1 MTSGIDLSKNL
12 EEAES
17 FIRKAAMEGCNL
29 VCLPETFALMPR
41 GRQDVLVFAE
51 NYGEGP
57 IQARISSLAK
67 NLGLWIIAGSIAL
80 FSDKKI
86 TSPTLVWF
94 MTRMG
99 PSLAA
104 TTRFTYFPTTRK
116 KNDTMKAPFT
126 HRVTKPKASFFL

>member
-67 NLGLWIIAGSIAL
+67 NLGIWIIAGSIAL
-80 FSDKKI
+80 FSDKK
-86 TSPTLVWF
+86 PTLVWF
-94 MTRMG
+94 MTRMA

-104 TTRFTYFPTTRK
+104 TTRFTYLPTTRK
-116 KNDTMKAPFT
+116 KNDTMKALFT
-126 HRVTKPKASFFL
+126 HRAMKPKALFFL

>member
-80 FSDKKI
+80 FSDKKDHV
-86 TSPTLVWF
+86 TNTCLV
-94 MTRMG
+94 
-99 PSLAA
+99 
-104 TTRFTYFPTTRK
+104 
-116 KNDTMKAPFT
+116 
-126 HRVTKPKASFFL
+126 